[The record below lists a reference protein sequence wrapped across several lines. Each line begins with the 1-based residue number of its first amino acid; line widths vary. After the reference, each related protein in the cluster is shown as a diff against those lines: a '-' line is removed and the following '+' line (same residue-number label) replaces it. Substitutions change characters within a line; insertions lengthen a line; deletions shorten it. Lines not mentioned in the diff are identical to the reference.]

1 MRYKSAV
8 LSAAVVTL
16 AFCGAASAQ
25 TKILET
31 QAVTGGLSVSVSG
44 AKSLESVV
52 GEISGAQITSG
63 SKKFLSGHSSS
74 SHSPG
79 VAYDLVTTTQPVG
92 DGQVRISWTSVGR
105 DGLVGGA
112 SSVVVKIATV
122 PVTYAN
128 YDSITSSLTLAA
140 LGTGSVDISTYSHL
154 LPGPQYYAA
163 LRVRDSAGI
172 TGRLSSA
179 STFYTTAVPPAAV
192 TTLSVQSSTSGALA
206 LAWDMTGASGAL
218 GAFNPGIIRIDYST
232 DPAHS
237 FSNTNY
243 VTQLS
248 TTASV
253 GAAEAYAFL
262 GLLGNVT
269 YYAAV
274 FLGDEVPVFSGPSNI
289 SQLVTMAYPP
299 MPAGFSD
306 LASDGFTVSYNA
318 DNSAGTQYFVQV
330 SSFADFSSAAGSGWV
345 AASSA
350 AFSGLDTNAVYY
362 ARGKARNYSGV
373 ETIYSDLG
381 SVSLTLN
388 VARPAAPVVRGSVS
402 GAGFTIAWDPV
413 LYDVYGGT
421 TSIKKYEV
429 YRSTAVNGAP
439 VLAAT
444 LSSATF
450 SYTEAVS
457 ADRWYFVKA
466 ADPFNLKSDASL
478 WLKNSGGEVRLVADD
493 LRAVADITPAI
504 EAELGAAGLTPRFAR
519 QTQYES
525 GLTFA
530 AYKLYFADRTG
541 AERVGTD
548 FPGDVLLTVPLSRTG
563 AVTISAVAPSATY
576 SAYDYAVYY
585 SNGVEDVKL
594 GGTVDPLT
602 GTISVLTR
610 KTGVFKVK
618 QVIRPQSFRITQ
630 TVPRKIFTPN
640 GDGVWDEFNII
651 FENPEGLEISAA
663 KVYDLSGAEV
673 AGLKAGTYNSEA
685 SLAWDGKRSGG
696 GKAAA
701 GIYIYQF
708 KAGDKTYNGT
718 VVLAR

>member
-1 MRYKSAV
+1 M
-8 LSAAVVTL
+8 TL
-16 AFCGAASAQ
+16 AFCGGVSAQ
-25 TKILET
+25 TKLMET
-31 QAVTGGLSVSVSG
+31 QAVTGGLSVANST
-44 AKSLESVV
+44 AKILESVV
-52 GEISGAQITSG
+52 GEISGAQMAGASNKI
-63 SKKFLSGHSSS
+63 LSGHSAT

-79 VAYDLVTTTQPVG
+79 VAYDLATTTAPVG

-105 DGLVGGA
+105 DGLVGSAA
-112 SSVVVKIATV
+112 SVIVKIATV
-122 PVTYAN
+122 PVTSAN

-140 LGTGSVDISTYSHL
+140 LASGTVDISTYSHL
-154 LPGPQYYAA
+154 VPGPQYYAA

-172 TGRLSSA
+172 TGRLSA
-179 STFYTTAVPPAAV
+179 GSTFYTTAIPPAAV

-206 LAWDMTGASGAL
+206 LAWNMTGASGA
-218 GAFNPGIIRIDYST
+218 GGVFDPGVIRIDYST

-237 FSNTNY
+237 FANTNY

-253 GAAEAYAFL
+253 GAAEVYGFL

-299 MPAGFSD
+299 MPTGFSD
-306 LASDGFTVSYNA
+306 MTGDGFTVSYNA

-330 SSFADFSSAAGSGWV
+330 SSTVDFSSFTSSGWV

-350 AFSGLDTNAVYY
+350 TFSGLDTNLVYY

-381 SVSLTLN
+381 SIALTLN

-402 GAGFTIAWDPV
+402 GAGFTIAWNQV

-421 TSIKKYEV
+421 TSIKHYEV
-429 YRSTAVNGAP
+429 YRSTAIDGVPA
-439 VLAAT
+439 LAAT

-457 ADRWYFVKA
+457 AVRWYFVKA
-466 ADPFNLKSDASL
+466 ADPFNLRSDASL
-478 WLKNSGGEVRLVADD
+478 WLKNSGEEARVVADD
-493 LRAVADITPAI
+493 HRAAADLTPAI
-504 EAELGAAGLTPRFAR
+504 QAELGAAGLAPGLAR

-530 AYKLYFADRTG
+530 AYKLYFTDRSG
-541 AERVGTD
+541 AERVGAD
-548 FPGDVLLTVPLSRTG
+548 FPGDVTLTIPVSRTG
-563 AVTISAVAPSATY
+563 VVTISAVTPAANY

-585 SNGVEDVKL
+585 SNGVEDVKI

-602 GTISVLTR
+602 GTISILTR

-618 QVIRPQSFRITQ
+618 QVIRPQSFRLTQ

-651 FENPEGLEISAA
+651 YENPEGLEISGA

-673 AGLKAGTYNSEA
+673 ASLKAGTYNSEA

-696 GKAAA
+696 DKAPA